1 MISRER
7 QKHTGKPS
15 NLNSDFYDCLK
26 ACDLEDK
33 DLRGK
38 SDPYA
43 VITYEDQAGFFF
55 IHNNPSKVKLS
66 VCWKTIKY
74 TYPFLIFKCF
84 LLDTKTIRQFSVR
97 QTIHTNALSLS
108 VSI

>member
-43 VITYEDQAGFFF
+43 VITYEDQAGFSLL
-55 IHNNPSKVKLS
+55 I
-66 VCWKTIKY
+66 IIIQKY
-74 TYPFLIFKCF
+74 SCVF
-84 LLDTKTIRQFSVR
+84 VG
-97 QTIHTNALSLS
+97 QTIHTNA
-108 VSI
+108 